1 MTQRPGRSPLQPE
14 DWAEG
19 LRRWRNQPLE
29 REPDVQRTRT
39 LWRALL
45 ALVIAAL
52 PAGIY
57 LLQQNECLKLTYAV
71 SELRAQQSE
80 LAEEERRLVSRHA
93 GLESLT
99 RVEDWAE
106 NNGLERPQPGSV
118 RVLRDGVRG
127 PADGSQTV
135 AVARAPGGYVTAHD

>member
-1 MTQRPGRSPLQPE
+1 M
-14 DWAEG
+14 G
-19 LRRWRNQPLE
+19 LRRWRNQALE
-29 REPDVQRTRT
+29 REPDVQRTRA

-45 ALVIAAL
+45 ALVVAAL

-93 GLESLT
+93 GLEALT

-118 RVLRDGVRG
+118 RVLRDGVTG

-135 AVARAPGGYVTAHD
+135 AVARAPHGYVTAHD